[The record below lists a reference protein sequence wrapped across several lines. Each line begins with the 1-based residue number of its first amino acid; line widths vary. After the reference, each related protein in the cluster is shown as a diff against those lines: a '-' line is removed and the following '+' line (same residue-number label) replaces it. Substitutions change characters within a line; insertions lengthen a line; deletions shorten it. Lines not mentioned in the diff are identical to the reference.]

1 SQSYSALAGLFY
13 QDRYTLAIVLPQALC
28 HSMLYDTLSAI
39 SAIAQVVKSSPG
51 LILLCAPFVA
61 AYYALNGVYGDT
73 SNKLWKMFRA
83 DIEKPLERARDAITC
98 SRQLLRVHGM
108 TESFLD
114 RLSRFGYMHGNY
126 GWFAKSIQGSRE
138 LVTTLLSEAIKAA
151 VLAFKLY
158 QQLYLHTSVS
168 AGDVDATTSLALNL
182 FHRTRMLLTQGSMDD
197 RYARRLSKYF
207 ESTGNVPRERPRV
220 IESNRPPL
228 NWPETGVIEFQR
240 LCLRYEPEGSLVLN
254 NLSFAI
260 GSKEKIGVV
269 GRTGAGKS
277 SLTFALLRLVE
288 ADSGSILVDGIDI
301 STIGLSDLRSRI
313 SIIPQDPA
321 LFQGTI
327 RDNLDPLHQYT
338 DNEVWSAI
346 NACQIGDL
354 LEVPTDKYTKKP
366 DLDND
371 DFYEYEDSDLG
382 AWIEG
387 TGLAKWVEYNGSN
400 FSVGQRQLVS
410 LCRALL
416 WRRKIL
422 ILDEATASVDSKTD
436 KIVQDVIRREF
447 VDCTVLTIAHRLN
460 TIMDSDRVLVMD
472 QGEIAEFDTPA
483 KLLAQNS
490 HFARL
495 VECMNLGHSNR

>member
-1 SQSYSALAGLFY
+1 
-13 QDRYTLAIVLPQALC
+13 
-28 HSMLYDTLSAI
+28 
-39 SAIAQVVKSSPG
+39 
-51 LILLCAPFVA
+51 
-61 AYYALNGVYGDT
+61 
-73 SNKLWKMFRA
+73 
-83 DIEKPLERARDAITC
+83 
-98 SRQLLRVHGM
+98 
-108 TESFLD
+108 
-114 RLSRFGYMHGNY
+114 
-126 GWFAKSIQGSRE
+126 
-138 LVTTLLSEAIKAA
+138 
-151 VLAFKLY
+151 
-158 QQLYLHTSVS
+158 
-168 AGDVDATTSLALNL
+168 
-182 FHRTRMLLTQGSMDD
+182 
-197 RYARRLSKYF
+197 
-207 ESTGNVPRERPRV
+207 
-220 IESNRPPL
+220 
-228 NWPETGVIEFQR
+228 
-240 LCLRYEPEGSLVLN
+240 GSLVLN